1 MEEMLIVFAARA
13 GVELERKQTLGQLRF
28 SDQALRLLIEEREQL
43 AQDLHDGIIQAIYAA
58 GLGLEETRRLVHEY
72 SPRACGQIQT
82 VVGDLNSPIEEV
94 RNHIV
99 RKPREI
105 KNGPQL
111 KLALERL
118 VRVLHTCPTMRI
130 VTVIERAA
138 ADRLLP
144 AEVTHVYYIA
154 AEALSNAV
162 RHEQAEECLLA
173 LRLVKGAV
181 RLEVSDNGCGFDPS
195 LSNHE
200 GHGLRNLAGLAAKL
214 GTELRLDLVPEEA
227 RV

>member
-1 MEEMLIVFAARA
+1 
-13 GVELERKQTLGQLRF
+13 
-28 SDQALRLLIEEREQL
+28 
-43 AQDLHDGIIQAIYAA
+43 
-58 GLGLEETRRLVHEY
+58 
-72 SPRACGQIQT
+72 
-82 VVGDLNSPIEEV
+82 LNSFIEEV

-154 AEALSNAV
+154 AEALSNAL
-162 RHEQAEECLLA
+162 RHGQAEECLLA